1 MPLGYSSLRQQAMQH
16 RDAYDAGSEANLDE
30 TFRSNP
36 VANMLPG
43 GYAGALNALRQQNG
57 MQRAQANFN
66 PQWDAW
72 FQSMSN
78 ATRGNPIVGGKSQL
92 GTSESRGFYGTED
105 AELGRLTDTTPNT
118 LSQHRGSLDALR
130 KLRR

>member
-1 MPLGYSSLRQQAMQH
+1 MPLGYSSLRQQAMQN

-72 FQSMSN
+72 FQSLDGARM
-78 ATRGNPIVGGKSQL
+78 AGAPGQ
-92 GTSESRGFYGTED
+92 SESRGNYTAETSDLGTV
-105 AELGRLTDTTPNT
+105 
-118 LSQHRGSLDALR
+118 RGFGTGTGFNASLQALR